1 MAKAFAEKGMNL
13 ALADVNEAGL
23 AETQQLLTAAG
34 AEVQTYTLD
43 ITDRKAVV
51 EAVGQ
56 AKARF
61 GGINIVCAN
70 AGVSGVMDSL
80 ENIDVTDWDWIVDV
94 NIKGSVYTVQACIP
108 YLLED
113 PNNAHI
119 VITSSISGL
128 RVYEPSRGQGM
139 YNTTKFAMV
148 GFGEALHVDLAPKGV
163 GVSILCPGV
172 VNTDISNSLR
182 NRPERYGGAVSISA
196 NHDLAKAAASGTDP
210 FQFGRW
216 VVKAVEENRL
226 FVITHPQDREL
237 VAARHDG
244 ILKAFDDS
252 TSLTSQ

>member
-1 MAKAFAEKGMNL
+1 MNL

-23 AETQQLLTAAG
+23 AEMRELLSEAG
-34 AEVQTYTLD
+34 AQVQTYTLD
-43 ITDRKAVV
+43 VTDREAVV
-51 EAVGQ
+51 GAVAE
-56 AKARF
+56 AKAHF
-61 GGINIVCAN
+61 GSINVVCAN

-80 ENIDVTDWDWIVDV
+80 ENVEVTDWDWIVDV

-108 YLLED
+108 HLLENPD
-113 PNNAHI
+113 NAHI

-196 NHDLAKAAASGTDP
+196 SHDLAKAAASGTDP
-210 FQFGRW
+210 LQFGRW
-216 VVKAVEENRL
+216 VVRAVEQNQL
-226 FVITHPQDREL
+226 FVITHPQDRDM
-237 VAARHDG
+237 VAARHEK
-244 ILKAFDDS
+244 ILQAFDES
-252 TSLTSQ
+252 KSLTGE